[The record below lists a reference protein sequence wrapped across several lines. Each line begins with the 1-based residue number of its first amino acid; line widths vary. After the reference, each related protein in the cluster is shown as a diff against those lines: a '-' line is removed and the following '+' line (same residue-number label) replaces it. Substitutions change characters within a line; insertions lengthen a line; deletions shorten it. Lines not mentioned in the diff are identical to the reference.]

1 MVNNFLPERPTLII
15 IAGPTAV
22 GKTGVAF
29 EIAKYYNTSIISADS
44 RQFYGEIPIGTAAPS
59 AKLLSEVKHHFVGQL
74 KLADY
79 FNVSIYE
86 KQVLNVLDELFH
98 HNNVVVLTGGSGLY
112 IKAVCEGIDDLP
124 DVDES
129 IRISLQNEYE
139 HEGIGAL
146 RSKLLKLDPDYAMQ
160 VDMANHKRILRALE
174 VIIQTGTPYSKL
186 RKNDPVSRDF
196 NIIKIALNLPRAI
209 LHDRINSRVDQMIN
223 EGLINEAQS
232 HYANRKLNALNTV
245 GYKELFEYFDGN
257 ISLEEAIE
265 KIKTSTRRYARRQI
279 TWFKKDPEMHWFEPD
294 KENIIDWLNKILPKD

>member
-74 KLADY
+74 KLDDY

-86 KQVLNVLDELFH
+86 KQVLNALEELFH